1 MRELFEYETLIP
13 SNTCKV
19 SHDIPAGV
27 SCVSPQI
34 LQKQCGFSGKKA
46 RRENS
51 TPSVKG
57 EKAFNGKKTTA
68 FSKAKQLGPV
78 QKRSLEK
85 IFRQRTIKFM
95 QDCLA
100 AFQTGLKQKPD
111 DPFLQCGVMFLSTGT
126 APVAWF
132 YEHCD
137 EEIKKYLGPQANL
150 PYSCQKGWIHNVS
163 LAKVM
168 VAWVVNGRQGI
179 PQKLNRQKVKTNPPP
194 SPLLSLLPSL
204 QHDPTV
210 AALTPQIT
218 TLTSLEQHIESAAWW
233 ILEQVLQLPP
243 GSGPQ
248 CIRHL
253 AEKLH
258 KTTFPASP
266 PAVTTT
272 KIHPPTIINTAE
284 KLAPVQHHYHE
295 SQITVA
301 KELFEAFQL
310 APGYHDYNEIDF
322 RIIIPPK
329 TSLKQQT
336 RERLV
341 SLLWKLCVP
350 AFHPDKATLEHLIS
364 QTQQQGTSILDKS
377 TRCDPSNQAW
387 FLLNQAQSCFSQRV
401 ISSCMFRNGEA
412 NHAFQSLCQSIYHV
426 NPATGKRRMML
437 VIADECHYGLK
448 RNGQVDI
455 LFHGAQHSSSSS
467 FPNNNASNSFPNPE
481 NVLSEPNVFIVNV
494 SATGWNCAVVPF
506 HRVITWKDCPANYI
520 SRESYLENGPNHDK
534 LLVSTGFDTMVQH
547 FATTVQWLY
556 PDIKRL
562 LPSICLMVDYALAFI
577 AVATARGGDN
587 KPEQHHQLCVPV
599 TQETL
604 CIVKHIHL
612 QQENDSN
619 NETDVILIRLQR
631 NGIQSVFVSW
641 LKAFRSLLQ
650 CQSPASQ
657 NHQSKSHSNNYK
669 ICCPSNPDISEL
681 PFHDSF
687 ETSLKGHRSICIVV
701 EKARMGDTIPNLSFF
716 DLRAR
721 YKSKGGPHSSSLS
734 SFASFTQDVARAF
747 GYRSTPPTI
756 ILNQQGHQLF
766 LGNTNHLDH
775 YLQRTKVPVSQLPQ
789 VIANVMEAGFL
800 ENHDSK
806 TTENQETDNMLLPH
820 AMSMWHRVLFAAS
833 RGDAEAIKV
842 LHHVEHNRIL
852 LLARSQIG
860 KTGSFIKLIELVLQ
874 DKYHPLE

>member
-1 MRELFEYETLIP
+1 
-13 SNTCKV
+13 
-19 SHDIPAGV
+19 
-27 SCVSPQI
+27 
-34 LQKQCGFSGKKA
+34 
-46 RRENS
+46 
-51 TPSVKG
+51 
-57 EKAFNGKKTTA
+57 
-68 FSKAKQLGPV
+68 
-78 QKRSLEK
+78 
-85 IFRQRTIKFM
+85 M

-100 AFQTGLKQKPD
+100 AFQTGLKHKPD
-111 DPFLQCGVMFLSTGT
+111 DPFLQCGVAFLTTGT
-126 APVAWF
+126 AAVAWL

-204 QHDPTV
+204 QHAPTV
-210 AALTPQIT
+210 ATLAPQTT

-243 GSGPQ
+243 GTGPQ
-248 CIRHL
+248 CIQHL

-301 KELFEAFQL
+301 KELFEALQL
-310 APGYHDYNEIDF
+310 APGYHDYNEMDF
-322 RIIIPPK
+322 RIIVPPK

-341 SLLWKLCVP
+341 SLLWKLCIP
-350 AFHPDKATLEHLIS
+350 AFHPDKATLEDLIS
-364 QTQQQGTSILDKS
+364 QTQQQGTSILDKT

-387 FLLNQAQSCFSQRV
+387 SLFNQAQSCFSQRV
-401 ISSCMFRNGEA
+401 ISSCMFRSGEA
-412 NHAFQSLCQSIYHV
+412 NHAFESLCQSVYHV

-437 VIADECHYGLK
+437 IIADECHYGLK

-455 LFHGAQHSSSSS
+455 LFHGAQHSSGS
-467 FPNNNASNSFPNPE
+467 NNNASNSFPNPD

-506 HRVITWKDCPANYI
+506 HKVITWKDCPANYI
-520 SRESYLENGPNHDK
+520 SRESYLENGPNYNK

-577 AVATARGGDN
+577 AVATARGVNNKN
-587 KPEQHHQLCVPV
+587 KPEQQQQLYVPV
-599 TQETL
+599 TAETL
-604 CIVKHIHL
+604 GVVKHI
-612 QQENDSN
+612 QENASN

-641 LKAFRSLLQ
+641 LKAFRSLLE
-650 CQSPASQ
+650 CQPPT
-657 NHQSKSHSNNYK
+657 NLHQQGHQPRGNNNYK
-669 ICCPSNPDISEL
+669 ICCPSNPEISEL

-687 ETSLKGHRSICIVV
+687 ETTLKGHHSICIVV

-721 YKSKGGPHSSSLS
+721 YKSKGGIHSSSPSS

-747 GYRSTPPTI
+747 GYRSTPPTV
-756 ILNQQGHQLF
+756 ILNQQGHHLF
-766 LGNTNHLDH
+766 VGNTNHLDH
-775 YLQRTKVPVSQLPQ
+775 YLQRSKVPVSQLPQ
-789 VIANVMEAGFL
+789 VVGGSSTGQHAVADEPKEGESTLSLA
-800 ENHDSK
+800 DSSSG
-806 TTENQETDNMLLPH
+806 NAYVLVPH
-820 AMSMWHRVLFAAS
+820 AMSMWHRVLFAAT

-842 LHHVEHNRIL
+842 LHHVKHNRIL

-860 KTGSFIKLIELVLQ
+860 KTGSFIKLIELVLH
-874 DKYHPLE
+874 DKIPLP